1 MAFSMH
7 SKDNDIMSFFAGHI
21 ASSLKPNVVSLGYA
35 LFLAINAAGVWGG
48 VFPFLPMDFQ
58 TPRIVMVFFVAQS
71 LTFFAAYVAS
81 AAGAYRLPQ
90 LTHVFIVRLAVI
102 PYLLGWVC
110 LIGAL
115 YMETASPEPLV
126 LVGGALLGLGSAG
139 FYMMWQRLFAS
150 QEASTG
156 NLNLI
161 QGTAWG
167 AVLYFGLHLIPG
179 AVTAFLIPVLFLPL
193 FGLCIWVQ
201 SRGID
206 SAQPMFEDKPFEH
219 PAVYKQAVREY
230 WRSAVSVAGLGLCTG
245 VMRALAIGAPQVGS
259 LVNIMSMAGALVGAS
274 VLLYLWKRRNVSMN
288 IPALYRITFPFLLTS
303 LLIMPFAPEEYLKW
317 LAAVT
322 YAVYSVALML
332 SMMQSAQAS
341 RDQGLNPVFIYGLF
355 GSVIYGFHD
364 LGFISV
370 TLLGNTS
377 IMGIPRLAVVA
388 LATGYVL
395 GVMFFLGTGGFKLKG
410 LAAHAADS
418 VELVA
423 PRGNAAKLAPSIA
436 SNSAPPSKASTSTDT
451 CTGSRGN
458 APGAEEAARQP
469 GSTTHSPQAERPDF
483 NDQRAFKDAISKKVA
498 LLQQEYGL
506 STREAEVAE
515 YVAHGYTAVRI
526 AEMLYVSDNTV
537 RTHVK
542 RVYAKLGIH
551 RKGELL
557 DMIDHAGEPAAGKR
571 EEASLA

>member
-1 MAFSMH
+1 MP
-7 SKDNDIMSFFAGHI
+7 FFAEHI

-58 TPRIVMVFFVAQS
+58 TPRIIMVFFVAQS

-81 AAGAYRLPQ
+81 VAGAYRLPQ

-115 YMETASPEPLV
+115 YVETASPEPLV

-150 QEASTG
+150 QEASVG
-156 NLNLI
+156 NFNLI

-201 SRGID
+201 SRSID

-274 VLLYLWKRRNVSMN
+274 ALLYLWKRRNVSMN
-288 IPALYRITFPFLLTS
+288 IPALYRIAFPFLLTS
-303 LLIMPFAPEEYLKW
+303 LLVMPFAPEEYLKW

-370 TLLGNTS
+370 TLLGDVS

-388 LATGYVL
+388 LAAGYVL

-410 LAAHAADS
+410 LAAHAADN

-423 PRGNAAKLAPSIA
+423 PRREIARGKFASRRANADDCGNTHANATAYPTPVTLRAA
-436 SNSAPPSKASTSTDT
+436 SATANVSGCENAFDT
-451 CTGSRGN
+451 EGPT
-458 APGAEEAARQP
+458 PQP
-469 GSTTHSPQAERPDF
+469 GNSPRSPQAERPSFD
-483 NDQRAFKDAISKKVA
+483 DQRAFKDAISKKVA

-557 DMIDHAGEPAAGKR
+557 DMIDHAGEPAVSTPK
-571 EEASLA
+571 

>member
-1 MAFSMH
+1 MPISLQ
-7 SKDNDIMSFFAGHI
+7 HI
-21 ASSLKPNVVSLGYA
+21 AQTVKPNVVSLGYA

-58 TPRIVMVFFVAQS
+58 TPSIIVVFFVTQS

-81 AAGAYRLPQ
+81 VIGAYRFPQ
-90 LTHVFIVRLAVI
+90 LTHVFIVRLAVA

-110 LIGAL
+110 LIGAMYL
-115 YMETASPEPLV
+115 ETMRPEPLV
-126 LVGGALLGLGSAG
+126 AIGGALLGLGSAG

-150 QEASTG
+150 QEASIG
-156 NLNLI
+156 NFNLM

-167 AVLYFGLHLIPG
+167 AVLYFGLHMIPG

-201 SRGID
+201 SRSID
-206 SAQPMFEDKPFEH
+206 AAQPMFEDKPYEH
-219 PAVYKQAVREY
+219 PAIYCNAVRAY

-245 VMRALAIGAPQVGS
+245 VLRALAIGAPQVGS
-259 LVNIMSMAGALVGAS
+259 LVNIMSMAGALAGAS
-274 VLLYLWKRRNVSMN
+274 VLLYLWKRTNLRMN
-288 IPALYRITFPFLLTS
+288 IPALYRIAFPFLLTS
-303 LLIMPFAPEEYLKW
+303 LLVMPFAPEEYLKW
-317 LAAVT
+317 LAAIT

-370 TLLGNTS
+370 TMLGNVDVL
-377 IMGIPRLAVVA
+377 GIPRLAVVA
-388 LATGYVL
+388 LAAGYVL
-395 GVMFFLGTGGFKLKG
+395 GIMFFLGTGGFKLDR
-410 LAAHAADS
+410 LSTTSADS
-418 VELVA
+418 IELVA
-423 PRGNAAKLAPSIA
+423 PREDVTANHSLRESGECPGERAAGDVQPAATATDDATACAAGKADQPTA
-436 SNSAPPSKASTSTDT
+436 SAPPA
-451 CTGSRGN
+451 
-458 APGAEEAARQP
+458 APQ
-469 GSTTHSPQAERPDF
+469 QQERRNRID
-483 NDQRAFKDAISKKVA
+483 DDRAFKDAISKKVA
-498 LLQQEYGL
+498 LLQQRYGL
-506 STREAEVAE
+506 SSREAEVAE

-526 AEMLYVSDNTV
+526 AEMLFVSDNTV

-542 RVYAKLGIH
+542 RIYAKLDIH

-557 DMIDHAGEPAAGKR
+557 DMIEHAGDQQGESEG
-571 EEASLA
+571 

>member
-1 MAFSMH
+1 MH
-7 SKDNDIMSFFAGHI
+7 SKDNDIMPFFAGHI

-58 TPRIVMVFFVAQS
+58 TPRIIMVFFVAQS

-102 PYLLGWVC
+102 PYLLGWIC

-126 LVGGALLGLGSAG
+126 LAGGALLGLGSAG

-150 QEASTG
+150 QEASAG

-274 VLLYLWKRRNVSMN
+274 TLLYLWKRRNVSMN
-288 IPALYRITFPFLLTS
+288 IPALYRIAFPFLLTS
-303 LLIMPFAPEEYLKW
+303 LLVMPFAPEEYLKW
-317 LAAVT
+317 LAAVA

-395 GVMFFLGTGGFKLKG
+395 GVMLFLGTGGFKLKG

-423 PRGNAAKLAPSIA
+423 PRGNAAKLAPPIA
-436 SNSAPPSKASTSTDT
+436 RNSAPPSKASTSTDT

-458 APGAEEAARQP
+458 VPGAEEAARQP
-469 GSTTHSPQAERPDF
+469 GGTTHSLQAERPDF

-557 DMIDHAGEPAAGKR
+557 DMIDHAGEPATDKR
-571 EEASLA
+571 EETALA

>member
-1 MAFSMH
+1 MP
-7 SKDNDIMSFFAGHI
+7 FFAEHI

-58 TPRIVMVFFVAQS
+58 TPRIIMVFFVAQS

-81 AAGAYRLPQ
+81 VAGAYRLPQ

-115 YMETASPEPLV
+115 YVETASPEPLV

-150 QEASTG
+150 QEASVG
-156 NLNLI
+156 NFNLI

-201 SRGID
+201 SRSID

-274 VLLYLWKRRNVSMN
+274 ALLYLWKRRNVSMN
-288 IPALYRITFPFLLTS
+288 IPALYRIAFPFLLTS
-303 LLIMPFAPEEYLKW
+303 LLVMPFAPEEYLKW

-370 TLLGNTS
+370 TLLGDVS

-388 LATGYVL
+388 LAAGYVL

-436 SNSAPPSKASTSTDT
+436 SNSAPPSKTSTSTDT

-458 APGAEEAARQP
+458 VPNAEEAARQP
-469 GSTTHSPQAERPDF
+469 GNSPRSPQAERPSFD
-483 NDQRAFKDAISKKVA
+483 DQRAFKDAISKKVA

-537 RTHVK
+537 RTHIK

-557 DMIDHAGEPAAGKR
+557 DMIDHAGEPTTDKR
-571 EEASLA
+571 EEASFA

>member
-1 MAFSMH
+1 MPFS
-7 SKDNDIMSFFAGHI
+7 AEHI

-58 TPRIVMVFFVAQS
+58 TPRIIMVFFVAQS

-81 AAGAYRLPQ
+81 VAGAYRLPQ

-115 YMETASPEPLV
+115 YVETASPEPLV

-150 QEASTG
+150 QEASVG
-156 NLNLI
+156 NFNLI

-201 SRGID
+201 SRSID

-274 VLLYLWKRRNVSMN
+274 ALLYLWKRRNVSMN
-288 IPALYRITFPFLLTS
+288 IPALYRIAFPFLLTS
-303 LLIMPFAPEEYLKW
+303 LLVMPFAPEEYLKW

-370 TLLGNTS
+370 TLLGDVS

-388 LATGYVL
+388 LAAGYVL

-436 SNSAPPSKASTSTDT
+436 SNSAPPSKTSTSTDT
-451 CTGSRGN
+451 CTGSHGN
-458 APGAEEAARQP
+458 VPNAEEAVRQSGNSP
-469 GSTTHSPQAERPDF
+469 RSPQVERPSFD
-483 NDQRAFKDAISKKVA
+483 DQRAFKDAISKKVA

-515 YVAHGYTAVRI
+515 YMAHGYTAVRI

-537 RTHVK
+537 RTHIK

-557 DMIDHAGEPAAGKR
+557 DMIDHAGEPTTDKR
-571 EEASLA
+571 EEASFA

>member
-1 MAFSMH
+1 MAFSLE
-7 SKDNDIMSFFAGHI
+7 HI
-21 ASSLKPNVVSLGYA
+21 VQTVKPSPVSLGYA

-58 TPRIVMVFFVAQS
+58 TPSIIVVFFVAQS

-81 AAGAYRLPQ
+81 VAGAYRFPQ
-90 LTHVFIVRLAVI
+90 LTHVFIVRLAVA

-110 LIGAL
+110 LIGAMYL
-115 YMETASPEPLV
+115 ETVSPEPLV
-126 LVGGALLGLGSAG
+126 AVGGALLGLGSAG

-150 QEASTG
+150 QEASEG
-156 NLNLI
+156 NFNLI

-167 AVLYFGLHLIPG
+167 AVLYFGLHLIPS

-201 SRGID
+201 SRTID
-206 SAQPMFEDKPFEH
+206 DAQPMFEDKPHEH
-219 PAVYKQAVREY
+219 PAIYRKAVRDY

-274 VLLYLWKRRNVSMN
+274 MLLYLWKRTNIRMN
-288 IPALYRITFPFLLTS
+288 IPALYRVAFPFLLTS
-303 LLIMPFAPEEYLKW
+303 ILIMPFAAGEYLKW
-317 LAAVT
+317 LAAIT

-370 TLLGNTS
+370 TVLGDTAV
-377 IMGIPRLAVVA
+377 MGIPRLAVVA
-388 LATGYVL
+388 LAAGYVL
-395 GVMFFLGTGGFKLKG
+395 GLMFFLGTGGFKLGK
-410 LAAHAADS
+410 LTIADS
-418 VELVA
+418 VELIA
-423 PRGNAAKLAPSIA
+423 PREGDAPDVSPADAAAGSRLRPSA
-436 SNSAPPSKASTSTDT
+436 AAVAADGQSAP
-451 CTGSRGN
+451 
-458 APGAEEAARQP
+458 QP
-469 GSTTHSPQAERPDF
+469 AVAHEFDDGP
-483 NDQRAFKDAISKKVA
+483 AFKDAISKKVA
-498 LLQQEYGL
+498 ILQQRYGL

-542 RVYAKLGIH
+542 RIYAKLGIH

-557 DMIDHAGEPAAGKR
+557 DMIESARD
-571 EEASLA
+571 L

>member
-1 MAFSMH
+1 MAFSPE
-7 SKDNDIMSFFAGHI
+7 HI
-21 ASSLKPNVVSLGYA
+21 AQTVKPSPVSLGYA

-58 TPRIVMVFFVAQS
+58 TPSIIVVFFVAQS

-81 AAGAYRLPQ
+81 VAGAYRFPQ
-90 LTHVFIVRLAVI
+90 LTHVFIVRLAVA
-102 PYLLGWVC
+102 PYLLGWTC
-110 LIGAL
+110 LIGAMYL
-115 YMETASPEPLV
+115 ETVSPEPLV
-126 LVGGALLGLGSAG
+126 AVGGALLGLGSAG

-150 QEASTG
+150 QEANVG
-156 NLNLI
+156 NFNLI

-201 SRGID
+201 SRDID
-206 SAQPMFEDKPFEH
+206 SAQPIFEDKPYEH
-219 PAVYKQAVREY
+219 PAIYRKAVSDY

-274 VLLYLWKRRNVSMN
+274 ALLYLWKRTNIRMN
-288 IPALYRITFPFLLTS
+288 IPALYRIAFPFLLTS
-303 LLIMPFAPEEYLKW
+303 ILVMPFAADEYLKW
-317 LAAVT
+317 LAAIT
-322 YAVYSVALML
+322 YAIYSVALML

-370 TLLGNTS
+370 TVLGDTAV
-377 IMGIPRLAVVA
+377 MGIPRLAVVA
-388 LATGYVL
+388 LAAGYVL
-395 GVMFFLGTGGFKLKG
+395 GLMFFLGTGGFKLG
-410 LAAHAADS
+410 MLSTADS
-418 VELVA
+418 IELVA
-423 PRGNAAKLAPSIA
+423 PREGEKGSGGVLPVNEKEGAHHGNLSAYAVALAGQATAQPAAV
-436 SNSAPPSKASTSTDT
+436 
-451 CTGSRGN
+451 RE
-458 APGAEEAARQP
+458 PGDGHAL
-469 GSTTHSPQAERPDF
+469 
-483 NDQRAFKDAISKKVA
+483 KDATSKKVA
-498 LLQQEYGL
+498 ILQQRYGL

-515 YVAHGYTAVRI
+515 YVARGYTAVRI

-542 RVYAKLGIH
+542 RIYAKLGIH

-557 DMIDHAGEPAAGKR
+557 DMIESARD
-571 EEASLA
+571 L